1 MFAWRITRS
10 INRFGLFAG
19 LPPVGLGSSA
29 VQTSIDTAQ
38 RIDRR
43 RFFRTGTAAA
53 VGLSV
58 AGALAARGGEPVS
71 DRQTIQEAARNTP
84 VVEDVDVVVCGAGP
98 AGVAAAIASA
108 RSGATTRLIEANG
121 CLGGVWTAGL
131 LSWILDTSNKT
142 GLMPEILTRLEKRGG
157 LTRYGELGYDVEEM
171 KILLQEMCLE
181 ADVRIR
187 LHTRVCDAVR
197 NAAGR
202 LEAVITDS
210 KSGRQ
215 AFRAKAFIDASGDGD
230 LAAQAGCGFDYGHP
244 ETGQAQ
250 PMSFICLLSGIEPE
264 VVTPFVRE
272 LAEAADWSSPK
283 DNLRKAMN
291 DAGVDPSYAKPT
303 LFYIR
308 PGLFCLMANHEYGVA
323 GTNAD
328 ELTAASL
335 RGRAEVHRLVNA
347 LRATGGAW
355 KDVWII
361 ATPEHIGVR
370 EGRRIHGRY
379 TVTAED
385 LVKGAVHEDAVCQVR
400 FGVDV
405 HSTDPTKTKG
415 IAAQGVRAKPYDV
428 PYRALVAK
436 DVDGLLMAG
445 RNISGDFIA
454 HSSYRVT
461 GDAVPMGEAAGVAA
475 ALAAKSGRMP
485 HELPWPEIRRQRDWL
500 VTAEG

>member
-1 MFAWRITRS
+1 M
-10 INRFGLFAG
+10 
-19 LPPVGLGSSA
+19 
-29 VQTSIDTAQ
+29 AQ

-43 RFFRTGTAAA
+43 RFFQTGTAAA
-53 VGLSV
+53 VGLSGAGTVV
-58 AGALAARGGEPVS
+58 ARADEAGSDSKAVS
-71 DRQTIQEAARNTP
+71 EAARQIP
-84 VVEDVDVVVCGAGP
+84 VAENADVVVCGAGP
-98 AGVAAAIASA
+98 AGVAAALAAARTGAS
-108 RSGATTRLIEANG
+108 TRLIEVNG

-142 GLMPEILTRLEKRGG
+142 GLMQEMLVRLKQRGASRVFG
-157 LTRYGELGYDVEEM
+157 GAVGYDVEEM
-171 KILLQEMCLE
+171 KILLEEMCLE
-181 ADVRIR
+181 AGVRIR
-187 LHTRVCDAVR
+187 LHTRVCGAVR
-197 NAAGR
+197 NATGR
-202 LEAVITDS
+202 LEAVLTES
-210 KSGRQ
+210 KSGRE

-264 VVTPFVRE
+264 GVTPFVRG
-272 LAEAADWSSPK
+272 LAEKADWSTPK

-291 DAGVDPSYAKPT
+291 DAGVDPSYGKPT

-323 GTNAD
+323 GTNTD
-328 ELTAASL
+328 ELTEASL
-335 RGRAEVHRLVNA
+335 RGRAEVHRLINA

-355 KDVWII
+355 KDVRII

-379 TVTAED
+379 VVSTED
-385 LVKGAVHEDAVCQVR
+385 LVKGAVHDDAVCQVQ
-400 FGVDV
+400 FGIDV

-415 IAAQGVRAKPYDV
+415 IASKPVKAKPYDV

-461 GDAVPMGEAAGVAA
+461 GDSVPMGEAAGVAA
-475 ALAAKSGRMP
+475 ALAAQSGRLP
-485 HELPWPEIRRQRDWL
+485 HELPWPEIRERRDGL
-500 VTAEG
+500 VSSGG

>member
-1 MFAWRITRS
+1 M
-10 INRFGLFAG
+10 
-19 LPPVGLGSSA
+19 
-29 VQTSIDTAQ
+29 AQ

-43 RFFRTGTAAA
+43 AFFRTGTAVAA
-53 VGLSV
+53 GLGVGTV
-58 AGALAARGGEPVS
+58 GGGEAGS
-71 DRQTIQEAARNTP
+71 DSTTAREAVRDTP

-98 AGVAAAIASA
+98 AGVAAALGAARTGAS
-108 RSGATTRLIEANG
+108 TRLIEVNG

-131 LSWILDTSNKT
+131 LSWILDTKNKT
-142 GLMPEILTRLEKRGG
+142 GLMQEMLVRLKDRHASQVFGG
-157 LTRYGELGYDVEEM
+157 SVGYDVEEM
-171 KILLQEMCLE
+171 KILLEEMCLE

-187 LHTRVCDAVR
+187 LHTRVCDALC
-197 NAAGR
+197 NDAGR
-202 LEAVITDS
+202 LEAVITES
-210 KSGRQ
+210 KSGRE

-230 LAAQAGCGFDYGHP
+230 LAAQAGCGFDYGNP
-244 ETGQAQ
+244 VNGQAQ

-264 VVTPFVRE
+264 GVTPFVRG
-272 LAEAADWSSPK
+272 LAEEADWATPK

-291 DAGVDPSYAKPT
+291 DAGVDPSYGKPT

-323 GTNAD
+323 GTNAN
-328 ELTAASL
+328 ELTEASL
-335 RGRAEVHRLVNA
+335 RGRAEVHRLINA
-347 LRATGGAW
+347 LRATGGGW
-355 KDVWII
+355 KDVRII

-379 TVTAED
+379 TVSAED
-385 LVKGAVHEDAVCQVR
+385 LIKGAVFEDAVCRVQ

-415 IAAQGVRAKPYDV
+415 IASKGVKAKPYDV

-461 GDAVPMGEAAGVAA
+461 GDSVPMGEAAGVAA
-475 ALAAKSGRMP
+475 ALAARSDRLP
-485 HELPWPEIRRQRDWL
+485 HELPWPEIRELRDAL
-500 VTAEG
+500 VSSNG

>member
-1 MFAWRITRS
+1 M
-10 INRFGLFAG
+10 
-19 LPPVGLGSSA
+19 
-29 VQTSIDTAQ
+29 AQ

-43 RFFRTGTAAA
+43 RFFQTGTAAA
-53 VGLSV
+53 VGLS
-58 AGALAARGGEPVS
+58 GASVLVARGAEPTSNVA
-71 DRQTIQEAARNTP
+71 TIEEAARKTP

-108 RSGATTRLIEANG
+108 RSGAATRLIELNG

-131 LSWILDTSNKT
+131 LSWLLDTSNKT
-142 GLMPEILTRLEKRGG
+142 GLLPEMLGRLEKRGG
-157 LTRYGELGYDVEEM
+157 LTRHGGLGYDVEDM
-171 KILLQEMCLE
+171 KLLLEDMCQE
-181 ADVRIR
+181 AGVRIR

-197 NAAGR
+197 NSAGR

-215 AFRAKAFIDASGDGD
+215 AFRAKSFIDASGDGD
-230 LAAQAGCGFDYGHP
+230 LATQAGCGFDYGSP
-244 ETGQAQ
+244 DTGQAQ
-250 PMSFICLLSGIEPE
+250 PMSFICLLSGIEAEPM
-264 VVTPFVRE
+264 VPFVRG
-272 LAEAADWSSPK
+272 LAEPANWASPK
-283 DNLRKAMN
+283 DNLRKTMN
-291 DAGVDPSYAKPT
+291 DAGVDPSYGMPT

-308 PGLFCLMANHEYGVA
+308 PGLFCLMANHEYGVS
-323 GTNAD
+323 GTNTD
-328 ELTAASL
+328 EITAASL

-355 KDVWII
+355 KDVRII

-379 TVTAED
+379 TVTTED
-385 LVKGAVHEDAVCQVR
+385 LVKGATHEDAVCQVR

-405 HSTDPTKTKG
+405 HSTDPAKTKG
-415 IAAQGVRAKPYDV
+415 IAAKGVRAKPYDV

-461 GDAVPMGEAAGVAA
+461 GDSVPMGEAAGVAA
-475 ALAAKSGRMP
+475 ALAARSGRLP
-485 HELPWPEIRRQRDWL
+485 HELPWAEIRQQRDAL
-500 VTAEG
+500 VSAEG

>member
-1 MFAWRITRS
+1 MT
-10 INRFGLFAG
+10 
-19 LPPVGLGSSA
+19 
-29 VQTSIDTAQ
+29 Q

-43 RFFRTGTAAA
+43 RFFQTGTAAA
-53 VGLSV
+53 VGLSA
-58 AGALAARGGEPVS
+58 AGTLAANADEASS
-71 DRQTIQEAARNTP
+71 DSKTVREAAREIP
-84 VVEDVDVVVCGAGP
+84 VVEEADVVVCGAGP
-98 AGVAAAIASA
+98 AGVAAALAAA
-108 RSGATTRLIEANG
+108 RSGANTRLIEVNG

-142 GLMPEILTRLEKRGG
+142 GLMQEMLLRLEERGASQVFG
-157 LTRYGELGYDVEEM
+157 GSVGYDVEEM
-171 KILLQEMCLE
+171 KILLEEMCLE
-181 ADVRIR
+181 AGVRIR
-187 LHTRVCDAVR
+187 LHSRVCGAVL
-197 NAAGR
+197 NEAGR
-202 LEAVITDS
+202 LDAVITES
-210 KSGRQ
+210 KSGRE

-244 ETGQAQ
+244 ETGAAQ

-264 VVTPFVRE
+264 GVTPFVRG
-272 LAEAADWSSPK
+272 LAEKADWSSPK

-308 PGLFCLMANHEYGVA
+308 PGLFCMMANHEYGVA

-328 ELTAASL
+328 ELTEASL
-335 RGRAEVHRLVNA
+335 RGRAEVHRLINA

-355 KDVWII
+355 KDVRII

-379 TVTAED
+379 TVTTED
-385 LVKGAVHEDAVCQVR
+385 LVKGAVHEDAVCNVR
-400 FGVDV
+400 FPVDV

-415 IAAQGVRAKPYDV
+415 IASKRVKAKAYDV

-461 GDAVPMGEAAGVAA
+461 GDSVPMGEAAGVAA
-475 ALAAKSGRMP
+475 ALAARRAVLP
-485 HELPWPEIRRQRDWL
+485 HELAWEEIREQRDTL
-500 VTAEG
+500 VSAEG

>member
-1 MFAWRITRS
+1 MAH
-10 INRFGLFAG
+10 
-19 LPPVGLGSSA
+19 
-29 VQTSIDTAQ
+29 

-43 RFFRTGTAAA
+43 RFFQTGTAAA
-53 VGLSV
+53 VGL
-58 AGALAARGGEPVS
+58 AAARADHAHAGQASLNDEAVNEP
-71 DRQTIQEAARNTP
+71 AREIP
-84 VVEDVDVVVCGAGP
+84 VVEEADVVVCGAGP
-98 AGVAAAIASA
+98 AGVAAALATA
-108 RSGATTRLIEANG
+108 RTGADTRLIEVNG

-142 GLMPEILTRLEKRGG
+142 GMMQEMLARLEQRGASQVFG
-157 LTRYGELGYDVEEM
+157 GSVGYDVEEM
-171 KILLQEMCLE
+171 KILLEEMCLE
-181 ADVRIR
+181 AGVRIR
-187 LHTRVCDAVR
+187 LHTRVCQAVR
-197 NAAGR
+197 DDAGR
-202 LEAVITDS
+202 LEAVITES
-210 KSGRQ
+210 KSGRE
-215 AFRAKAFIDASGDGD
+215 ALRAKAFVDASGDGD
-230 LAAQAGCGFDYGHP
+230 LAARAGCGFDYGHP

-250 PMSFICLLSGIEPE
+250 PMSFICLLSGIDP
-264 VVTPFVRE
+264 VAMTPFVRG
-272 LAEAADWSSPK
+272 LAEAANWSGPK

-308 PGLFCLMANHEYGVA
+308 PGLFCMMANHEYGVA

-328 ELTAASL
+328 ELTEASL

-355 KDVWII
+355 KDVRIV

-379 TVTAED
+379 VVSTED
-385 LVKGAVHEDAVCQVR
+385 LIVGARHEDAVCEVR

-415 IAAQGVRAKPYDV
+415 IASATVRAKPYDI

-461 GDAVPMGEAAGVAA
+461 GDSVPMGEAAGVAA
-475 ALAAKSGRMP
+475 ALAAKSGRLP
-485 HELPWPEIRRQRDWL
+485 HELPWPEIREQRDAL
-500 VTAEG
+500 ISAGG

>member
-1 MFAWRITRS
+1 MSDFRRQELQELLEMTH
-10 INRFGLFAG
+10 
-19 LPPVGLGSSA
+19 
-29 VQTSIDTAQ
+29 

-43 RFFRTGTAAA
+43 RFFQTGTAAA
-53 VGLSV
+53 VGLSASTV
-58 AGALAARGGEPVS
+58 VHAQGKQTTLNGETVEEPARE
-71 DRQTIQEAARNTP
+71 IP
-84 VVEDVDVVVCGAGP
+84 VVEDADVVVCGAGP

-108 RSGATTRLIEANG
+108 RAGAATRLIEVNG

-142 GLMPEILTRLEKRGG
+142 GLMPEMLARLEQRGG
-157 LTRYGELGYDVEEM
+157 LTRFGGLGYDVEEM
-171 KILLQEMCLE
+171 KILLEEMCSE
-181 ADVRIR
+181 AGVRIR
-187 LHTRVCDAVR
+187 LHTRVCQAVR
-197 NAAGR
+197 NDAGR
-202 LEAVITDS
+202 LDAVITES
-210 KSGRQ
+210 KSGPE

-230 LAAQAGCGFDYGHP
+230 LAAQAGCGFDYGSP

-250 PMSFICLLSGIEPE
+250 PMSFICLLSGIEPDG
-264 VVTPFVRE
+264 VTPFVRG

-291 DAGVDPSYAKPT
+291 DAGVDPSYGKPT

-323 GTNAD
+323 GTNANEITD
-328 ELTAASL
+328 ASL
-335 RGRAEVHRLVNA
+335 RGRAEVHRLINA

-355 KDVWII
+355 KDVRII

-370 EGRRIHGRY
+370 EGRRIHGLY
-379 TVTAED
+379 TVTTED
-385 LVKGAVHEDAVCQVR
+385 LVHGATHEDAVCQVR

-415 IAAQGVRAKPYDV
+415 IASKSVHAKAYDV

-461 GDAVPMGEAAGVAA
+461 GDSVPMGEAAGVAA
-475 ALAAKSGRMP
+475 ALAANTGRLP
-485 HELPWPEIRRQRDWL
+485 RELPWAEIRAQRDAL
-500 VTAEG
+500 ISTKG

>member
-1 MFAWRITRS
+1 M
-10 INRFGLFAG
+10 
-19 LPPVGLGSSA
+19 
-29 VQTSIDTAQ
+29 AQ
-38 RIDRR
+38 RFDRR
-43 RFFRTGTAAA
+43 RFFQTGTAAA
-53 VGLSV
+53 VGLSGV
-58 AGALAARGGEPVS
+58 GTLAARAGEAGRGS
-71 DRQTIQEAARNTP
+71 ETN
-84 VVEDVDVVVCGAGP
+84 VVEEPARQVSVAEEADVVVCGAGP
-98 AGVAAAIASA
+98 AGVAAALASA
-108 RSGATTRLIEANG
+108 RSGAATRLIEANG

-142 GLMPEILTRLEKRGG
+142 GLMRELLVRLEQRGASHVFG
-157 LTRYGELGYDVEEM
+157 GSVGYDVEEM
-171 KILLQEMCLE
+171 KLLLEEMCLE
-181 ADVRIR
+181 AGVRIR
-187 LHTRVCDAVR
+187 LHTRVSAAVR

-210 KSGRQ
+210 KSGRE
-215 AFRAKAFIDASGDGD
+215 AFRAKAFIDCTGDGD
-230 LAAQAGCGFDYGHP
+230 FAAQAGCGFDYGDP
-244 ETGQAQ
+244 QTGQAQ

-264 VVTPFVRE
+264 GVSPFVRE
-272 LAEAADWSSPK
+272 LIEGTDWSVTK

-291 DAGVDPSYAKPT
+291 DVGVDPSYAKPT

-328 ELTAASL
+328 QLTQASL
-335 RGRAEVHRLVNA
+335 RGRAEVHRLINA
-347 LRATGGAW
+347 LRAGGGPW
-355 KDVWII
+355 KDVRII

-379 TVTAED
+379 TVTTQD
-385 LVKGAVHEDAVCQVR
+385 LIDGAVHEDAVCQVR

-415 IAAQGVRAKPYDV
+415 IASKGVRAKPYDV

-461 GDAVPMGEAAGVAA
+461 GDSVPMGEAAGVAA
-475 ALAAKSGRMP
+475 ALAAKSGRLP
-485 HELPWPEIRRQRDWL
+485 HELPWAEIREQRDSL
-500 VTAEG
+500 VRPADGKESTS

>member
-1 MFAWRITRS
+1 MS
-10 INRFGLFAG
+10 
-19 LPPVGLGSSA
+19 
-29 VQTSIDTAQ
+29 Q

-43 RFFRTGTAAA
+43 TFFQTGTAAA
-53 VGLSV
+53 VGVSAGGV
-58 AGALAARGGEPVS
+58 VSAGADEVKSDAKTVREEARA
-71 DRQTIQEAARNTP
+71 IP
-84 VVEDVDVVVCGAGP
+84 VVEDADVVVCGAGP
-98 AGVAAAIASA
+98 AGVAAALAAA
-108 RSGATTRLIEANG
+108 RTGAKTQLIEVNG

-142 GLMPEILTRLEKRGG
+142 GLMQEMLQRLEKRGASQVFG
-157 LTRYGELGYDVEEM
+157 GAVGYDVEEM
-171 KILLQEMCLE
+171 KILLEEMCLE
-181 ADVRIR
+181 AGMQIR
-187 LHTRVCDAVR
+187 LHTRVCGAVR
-197 NAAGR
+197 SDKGR
-202 LEAVITDS
+202 LEAVITES
-210 KSGRQ
+210 KSGRE
-215 AFRAKAFIDASGDGD
+215 AFRAKAFVDASGDGD

-244 ETGQAQ
+244 ETGAAQ

-264 VVTPFVRE
+264 GMTPFVRG
-272 LAEAADWSSPK
+272 LAEAADWASPK

-291 DAGVDPSYAKPT
+291 EAGVDPSYGKPT

-335 RGRAEVHRLVNA
+335 RGRAEVHRLIDA
-347 LRATGGAW
+347 LRAAGGPW
-355 KDVWII
+355 KNVHII

-379 TVTAED
+379 TVTTED
-385 LVKGAVHEDAVCQVR
+385 LVKGAVHEDAVCNVR
-400 FGVDV
+400 FPVDV

-415 IAAQGVRAKPYDV
+415 IASKNVRAKPYDV

-461 GDAVPMGEAAGVAA
+461 GDSVPMGEAAGVAA
-475 ALAAKSGRMP
+475 ALAARSGRLP
-485 HELPWPEIRRQRDWL
+485 HELPWPEIRERRDRL
-500 VTAEG
+500 VSSSG